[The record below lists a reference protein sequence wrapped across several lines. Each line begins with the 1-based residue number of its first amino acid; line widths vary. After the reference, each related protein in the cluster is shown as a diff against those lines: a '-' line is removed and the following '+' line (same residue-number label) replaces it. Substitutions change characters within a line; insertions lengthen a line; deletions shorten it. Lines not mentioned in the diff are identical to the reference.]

1 MRIDTQTIRP
11 VAALDAATGAM
22 PQAALP
28 QAALPQTALPQTAL
42 PQAALPDTPVMR
54 WAAIAATFVTMAAV
68 LLACGLAVVMNL
80 S

>member
-11 VAALDAATGAM
+11 VATLDAATRAM
-22 PQAALP
+22 PQA
-28 QAALPQTALPQTAL
+28 AL

-54 WAAIAATFVTMAAV
+54 WATIAATFVTISAV

>member
-11 VAALDAATGAM
+11 VATMDAATGAA
-22 PQAALP
+22 PQALP
-28 QAALPQTALPQTAL
+28 QAVL
-42 PQAALPDTPVMR
+42 DTPVMR
-54 WAAIAATFVTMAAV
+54 WAAIAATFVTISAV

>member
-11 VAALDAATGAM
+11 VARLDAATGAM

-28 QAALPQTALPQTAL
+28 QAAS
-42 PQAALPDTPVMR
+42 DTPVMG
-54 WAAIAATFVTMAAV
+54 WAAIAATFVTISAV

>member
-11 VAALDAATGAM
+11 VATFAAASGAM
-22 PQAALP
+22 PEPASGAR
-28 QAALPQTALPQTAL
+28 A
-42 PQAALPDTPVMR
+42 MR
-54 WAAIAATFVTMAAV
+54 WVAIAATVVTITAV

>member
-11 VAALDAATGAM
+11 VATLDAATGAM
-22 PQAALP
+22 PRAALP
-28 QAALPQTALPQTAL
+28 QAAL